1 MEVIVESVWNA
12 QEIVI
17 CILIGKINDKLLEV
31 EPSAFLANLC
41 SRNVLNTV
49 RD

>member
-17 CILIGKINDKLLEV
+17 CILIGKISDKLLEV
-31 EPSAFLANLC
+31 EPSTLLTNLC